1 MLLIQSPLISSDDD
15 SSEDEK
21 AQKPAVVN
29 KPQVNGKAAAK
40 KAQDS
45 SDSDSS
51 EDEKPKTQV
60 KPKLVATLAKK
71 AESSEDRAVV
81 KTMPRHYQK
90 NNPRNLVYLH
100 PKL

>member
-1 MLLIQSPLISSDDD
+1 MNSSLISSDDD

-21 AQKPAVVN
+21 PQKQTV
-29 KPQVNGKAAAK
+29 PQVNGKAAAPK

-60 KPKLVATLAKK
+60 SWTL
-71 AESSEDRAVV
+71 
-81 KTMPRHYQK
+81 
-90 NNPRNLVYLH
+90 
-100 PKL
+100 